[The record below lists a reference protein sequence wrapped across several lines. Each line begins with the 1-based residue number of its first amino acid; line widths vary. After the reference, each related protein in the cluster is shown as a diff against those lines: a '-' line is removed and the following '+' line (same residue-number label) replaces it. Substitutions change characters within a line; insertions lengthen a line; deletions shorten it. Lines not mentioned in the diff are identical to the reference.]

1 MRLVTI
7 GLVCAVCAGFSLAL
21 ACAHE
26 PDTSAASPGDPA
38 SSGLS
43 GNGVTGGALGPSGA
57 DIESSG
63 STSSVPAP
71 GRHDSYASGSTG
83 GMTGS
88 MNGASGT
95 R

>member
-21 ACAHE
+21 ACVHE
-26 PDTSAASPGDPA
+26 PDTSAAA
-38 SSGLS
+38 
-43 GNGVTGGALGPSGA
+43 
-57 DIESSG
+57 
-63 STSSVPAP
+63 
-71 GRHDSYASGSTG
+71 R
-83 GMTGS
+83 S